1 MVACTQSV
9 LINKIIYSNNDR
21 YAEIII
27 SAVIIIAIL
36 LIIAKSIVCVYK
48 ELAKSLWMLSTF
60 VCHYNTLFH
69 VCSSAW

>member
-27 SAVIIIAIL
+27 SAVIIIAML
-36 LIIAKSIVCVYK
+36 LIIANSIVDYK